1 VPCAIF
7 FIAKKTGG
15 RLGSQLVPT
24 NIGNRIADKPASRAP
39 RNSVG
44 LGAEGSGRYAPD
56 GTAAK
61 ASASSIIRICARR
74 WSAMDAA
81 SPESQKPWCMWSPQ
95 MLSHTPDDSSYSPA
109 MLSFSTAGAEA
120 WAVDEAITILRRR
133 LPVDDGGHGGA
144 GGEER
149 WCRAGLVVD
158 RRNAAREWSS
168 AGWDIAAVRYINDA
182 GRAEQVVRPGD
193 RRHKD

>member
-1 VPCAIF
+1 MLFETRLTFLKKRCICAAQLSRGRVLCRVVPAQLYRGVCTSVVPYGLEFNTARPDEGAPQICRSSVCSWLATGIRYKSNNKQAAGLVPCAIF

-81 SPESQKPWCMWSPQ
+81 SPES
-95 MLSHTPDDSSYSPA
+95 
-109 MLSFSTAGAEA
+109 
-120 WAVDEAITILRRR
+120 
-133 LPVDDGGHGGA
+133 
-144 GGEER
+144 
-149 WCRAGLVVD
+149 
-158 RRNAAREWSS
+158 
-168 AGWDIAAVRYINDA
+168 
-182 GRAEQVVRPGD
+182 
-193 RRHKD
+193 